1 MRKYLYQKEVLAE
14 RATQAE
20 ASEKLGRKI
29 ENFFYGT
36 DGYLVTDIKEKE
48 ANWMPKSVF
57 EEHTTQ
63 FDTPVD
69 VLRYMATKTEQ
80 EIEWL
85 QKYTRKSKPSVD
97 KRNRLYLAIR
107 RLKAY
112 KSDLDSILHITLIEE

>member
-1 MRKYLYQKEVLAE
+1 MLAE